1 MLHVL
6 EIYANLNETLI
17 ILRFIEIYR
26 KLIYIYVVTFNFWSG
41 LKEIY
46 VLYRL
51 HMILTNKNHF
61 NPRIITNSTKICE
74 NWDEF

>member
-6 EIYANLNETLI
+6 EIYENVNETFI

-26 KLIYIYVVTFNFWSG
+26 KLIYINVVTFNFWSG

-51 HMILTNKNHF
+51 HIILTNKKSF
-61 NPRIITNSTKICE
+61 
-74 NWDEF
+74 